1 MSISEHGLLGCVGFI
16 AAAKIIGKYLQVII
30 DISIIKCSI
39 NFKKPCGHVALS
51 HLLTLLP

>member
-16 AAAKIIGKYLQVII
+16 AAAKIIAKYLQMII
-30 DISIIKCSI
+30 DIIKCSI
-39 NFKKPCGHVALS
+39 KFKKPCGHVALS